1 MNANGYRVLD
11 GSLVLREGGGHD
23 VSEAVPE
30 VHPGWGFDR
39 FLNEHRE
46 ALVRFLRTRLST
58 EEDAQDAA
66 QESLVRL
73 MRYQNTTASD
83 EWKPLLYRIAMNV
96 VHSQQRHALTHRET
110 AHVSYEDSLVS
121 MPASDPAPDE
131 QAAQVQ
137 ALARVGQIIKGMSP
151 RCQEVYV
158 LSRIEGMSYS
168 QIADYCGIS
177 PKAVEK
183 QMTKALG
190 ILRDRLGGDWDPEA
204 L

>member
-1 MNANGYRVLD
+1 MTARSDQALSFPLEPGV
-11 GSLVLREGGGHD
+11 GAMAEP
-23 VSEAVPE
+23 AVPMDG
-30 VHPGWGFDR
+30 PWGFDG
-39 FLNEHRE
+39 FLDQHRE
-46 ALVRFLRTRLST
+46 ALVRFLRTRLPS

-73 MRYQNTTASD
+73 MRYRGSASPR
-83 EWKPLLYRIAMNV
+83 EWKPLLYRIAVNV
-96 VHSQQRHALTHRET
+96 AYSQQRQALTHHDA
-110 AHVSYEDSLVS
+110 AHVPYEESLAHL
-121 MPASDPAPDE
+121 PAPSPAPDE
-131 QAAQVQ
+131 QAARQQ
-137 ALARVGQIIKGMSP
+137 ALARIGRIIRGLSP

-158 LSRIEGMSYS
+158 LNRIEGMSYS

-190 ILRDRLGGDWDPEA
+190 ILRERLGGDWDPEA